1 MLKLRLLMAIYRQCE
16 AHQVQPVP
24 PQHPGVPLSR
34 TDPELIFLDR
44 SANLHLVRMVLEK
57 HRIHL
62 TARNISLI
70 ISRETGNAVSV
81 QAVLRS
87 LDLLP
92 VHVIETRRR
101 KYRIIPSQEAAG
113 DGMPKNMERT
123 ESSG

>member
-1 MLKLRLLMAIYRQCE
+1 
-16 AHQVQPVP
+16 
-24 PQHPGVPLSR
+24 
-34 TDPELIFLDR
+34 
-44 SANLHLVRMVLEK
+44 MVLEK